1 MQKLL
6 LMSIMA
12 GLIAV
17 PVIAAREPRPRRA
30 LKKALTMIIALD
42 VGYALAIRFIYPHLF

>member
-12 GLIAV
+12 GMIAL
-17 PVIAAREPRPRRA
+17 PAIAAREPRPARA
-30 LKKALTMIIALD
+30 LKRAVAMIIALD
-42 VGYALAIRFIYPHLF
+42 IGYALAIRFIYPHLF